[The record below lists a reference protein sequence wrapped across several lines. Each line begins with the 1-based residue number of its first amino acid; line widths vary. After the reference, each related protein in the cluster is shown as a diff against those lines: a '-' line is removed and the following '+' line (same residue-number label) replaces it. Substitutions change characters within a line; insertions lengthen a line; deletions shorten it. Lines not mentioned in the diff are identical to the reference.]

1 MECRE
6 AEERRT
12 TYESVP
18 NPSHDDERTVLFELL
33 RGLIG
38 AHPGEGEF
46 EESGMATDFEGQS
59 NGVSSE
65 QPSGIVPGGTGD

>member
-46 EESGMATDFEGQS
+46 EESGMATDFEG
-59 NGVSSE
+59 
-65 QPSGIVPGGTGD
+65 